1 MPLQNRVDPFGDLF
15 ADAVRGLLMGNRGG
29 RLHDCQHKLGAR
41 RWTSKQWICCRL
53 DFNDRHRKVWGDS
66 YSELFFLDEV
76 AALAA
81 GHRPCFECRR
91 KVAQVFAALF
101 LGGPRA
107 ADMDRILH
115 GERLDGKFK
124 RLHWRKIEGLPDGTT
139 IVVDGSPVALR
150 GQTAVAV
157 DAARLQR
164 NNTATAW
171 CRCRCTD
178 AALDHRRTEAR
189 LPAFLAPE
197 RGLNFQGGSIG
208 VVAGATGTPWAQAN
222 STVAIMI
229 ASMAATKA
237 TQAGQPPIV
246 QARPPSAAPKLPP
259 T

>member
-101 LGGPRA
+101 PGGPRA

-150 GQTAVAV
+150 GKRLLRWTPRGYNGTIRRPRGVDVAV
-157 DAARLQR
+157 L
-164 NNTATAW
+164 T
-171 CRCRCTD
+171 
-178 AALDHRRTEAR
+178 
-189 LPAFLAPE
+189 
-197 RGLNFQGGSIG
+197 
-208 VVAGATGTPWAQAN
+208 
-222 STVAIMI
+222 
-229 ASMAATKA
+229 
-237 TQAGQPPIV
+237 
-246 QARPPSAAPKLPP
+246 PPSIIAVLKRGYRPFWHPSAD
-259 T
+259 